1 MNKALI
7 LFSSTLIGIFL
18 IDQSIKALF
27 LEGFRWYGDF
37 FSLILTFNKGVAFSM
52 LAFLEGD
59 LKYIQLAL
67 MVGIFVYLLR
77 HKESFQKYSLP
88 AGIIIGAGL
97 SNVYDRFIHGGVVD
111 YFFWHYGFEFAVF
124 NFADV
129 MIDCGV
135 VMILYLS
142 WKKEKIG

>member
-1 MNKALI
+1 MSRALI
-7 LFSSTLIGIFL
+7 LFFSVLVGIFL
-18 IDQSIKALF
+18 IDQSIKTLF

-52 LAFLEGD
+52 LAFLEEN
-59 LKYIQLAL
+59 LKFIQLVIML
-67 MVGIFVYLLR
+67 GVFLYLLR
-77 HKESFQKYSLP
+77 HKESFIKYSLP
-88 AGIIIGAGL
+88 AGIIMGAGL

-135 VMILYLS
+135 VLILYLS
-142 WKKEKIG
+142 WKKEKVA

>member
-1 MNKALI
+1 MSRALI
-7 LFSSTLIGIFL
+7 LFFSVAVGIFL
-18 IDQSIKALF
+18 IDQSIKTLF

-52 LAFLEGD
+52 LAFLEEN
-59 LKYIQLAL
+59 LKFIQLVIML
-67 MVGIFVYLLR
+67 SVFLYLLR
-77 HKESFQKYSLP
+77 YKERFVRYSLP
-88 AGIIIGAGL
+88 AGIIMGAGL

-135 VMILYLS
+135 VLILYLS
-142 WKKEKIG
+142 WKKEKVA

>member
-1 MNKALI
+1 MNK
-7 LFSSTLIGIFL
+7 TLITFL
-18 IDQSIKALF
+18 SALLGVFFIDQSIKTLF

-52 LAFLEGD
+52 FAFLEGH
-59 LKYIQLAL
+59 LKYIQLI
-67 MVGIFVYLLR
+67 MIMSIFLYLLR

-88 AGIIIGAGL
+88 AGIIMGAGL

-135 VMILYLS
+135 VLILYLS
-142 WKKEKIG
+142 WTKEKAA